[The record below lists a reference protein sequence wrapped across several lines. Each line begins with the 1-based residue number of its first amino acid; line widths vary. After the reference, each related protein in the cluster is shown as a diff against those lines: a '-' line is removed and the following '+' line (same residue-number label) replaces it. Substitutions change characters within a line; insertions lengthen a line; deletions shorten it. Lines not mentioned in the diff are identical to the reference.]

1 MLNFPLGKTGM
12 KKKHKILIVD
22 DEEAI
27 RDSCSQVLRR
37 AGYWVKTAVDAL
49 EGLNSITQETFDVVL
64 LDLKLPR
71 LNGLEALPQFKKKQ
85 PELPVIIITGYATI
99 ESAVEAIK
107 KGAFDYLAK
116 PFSPQEL
123 RVIIKKALQAKSSIL
138 SLPELE
144 KGEFP
149 EDFSDFDMVV
159 GASPVMKK
167 VLEIVRRVSPTDSTV
182 LITGESGTGK
192 ELLARE
198 IHKHSPRRQAPFV
211 VVDCG
216 ALVETLFESELF
228 GHVKGSFTGAYATKH
243 GRFEVANGG
252 TIFLDEISNISL
264 NIQAKLLRV
273 IQEREV
279 TRIGSSRPIK
289 VDVRII
295 AATNQD
301 LAACVRQG
309 TFREDLFYR
318 LSVVPIHLPP
328 LRERKED
335 IPYLIDY
342 FLQKYCQKAKKRLKT
357 IPPQVKKALM
367 NYDWPGNIRELENT
381 IERAVVLAQ
390 GDELEMADLIYHG
403 LGTRYSSFPP
413 GGEFK
418 SLEEIEKEY
427 IKLVLQA
434 QGGNKSRTAKILG
447 IDRKTLLAK
456 IKKYNLGE
464 KVDSD

>member
-1 MLNFPLGKTGM
+1 MTNKYR
-12 KKKHKILIVD
+12 ILIID
-22 DEEAI
+22 DEESI
-27 RDSCSQVLRR
+27 RDSCRQVLSR
-37 AGYWVKTAVDAL
+37 AGYEVQEAP
-49 EGLNSITQETFDVVL
+49 EGITGLKLIEQESFDIVL

-71 LNGLEALPQFKKKQ
+71 LDGMEALPRFKEKK
-85 PELPVIIITGYATI
+85 PDLPIIIITGYATI
-99 ESAVEAIK
+99 ESAVEAMK

-123 RVIIKKALQAKSSIL
+123 RVIIEKAIQAKTKS
-138 SLPELE
+138 EV
-144 KGEFP
+144 KADKFP
-149 EDFSDFDMVV
+149 DDFSDFDMVV
-159 GASPVMKK
+159 GPSPAMKK
-167 VLEIVRRVSPTDSTV
+167 VLEIVRRVSPTDSTI

-198 IHKHSPRRQAPFV
+198 IHKHSPRRHAPFV

-273 IQEREV
+273 IQEREI
-279 TRIGSSRPIK
+279 TRVGSSRPIK

-301 LAACVRQG
+301 LATCVHQG

-328 LRERKED
+328 LRYRKED
-335 IPYLIDY
+335 IPYLLDY
-342 FLQKYCQKAKKRLKT
+342 FLQKYCQKAKKKIKS
-357 IPPQVKKALM
+357 IPPQVRTALIEY
-367 NYDWPGNIRELENT
+367 NWPGNIRELENT

-390 GDELEMADLIYHG
+390 GDELDLADLIYHG
-403 LGTRYSSFPP
+403 LATKYSSFSI
-413 GGEFK
+413 GGEDFK
-418 SLEEIEKEY
+418 RLEEIEKEY
-427 IKLVLQA
+427 IKFVLEA

-456 IKKYNLGE
+456 IKKYHLE
-464 KVDSD
+464 DI